1 MRNSAFILTMAL
13 TVALLA
19 GLVSSVQGKSRY
31 LPDGELQGE
40 ARKGFEQILD
50 LWRDGK
56 YGELYDRTTGS
67 GKETRERFVSRLA
80 DAPLKPACCW
90 EKMQDVT
97 VSAKQAD
104 AVTIRARIGLEGGM
118 GTEYK
123 TRSFKLLKEDGVWKV
138 SRSDI
143 LALSGDAK
151 KKKRQAKWK

>member
-1 MRNSAFILTMAL
+1 MRKPGFFLTMAL

-19 GLVSSVQGKSRY
+19 ALVSSLHGKSLN
-31 LPDGELQGE
+31 LPGPELQGE

-67 GKETRERFVSRLA
+67 GKESRERFAVRLA

-97 VSAKQAD
+97 VSAKHVD
-104 AVTIRARIGLEGGM
+104 VVTIRARIGLEGGM
-118 GTEYK
+118 GSEYK
-123 TRSFKLLKEDGVWKV
+123 TRSFKLVREEGVWKV
-138 SRSDI
+138 SRADI

-151 KKKRQAKWK
+151 KKKRHTSWK

>member
-1 MRNSAFILTMAL
+1 MRNPAFFLKMVL
-13 TVALLA
+13 TVALMA
-19 GLVSSVQGKSRY
+19 SFVSSAQAKNRY
-31 LPDGELQGE
+31 SPDGVLQTE

-67 GKETRERFVSRLA
+67 GKETRERFVARLA

-97 VSAKQAD
+97 VSAGQVD

-118 GTEYK
+118 ETGYR

-138 SRSDI
+138 SLSDI
-143 LALSGDAK
+143 LALSGASK
-151 KKKRQAKWK
+151 KNKRKARWK